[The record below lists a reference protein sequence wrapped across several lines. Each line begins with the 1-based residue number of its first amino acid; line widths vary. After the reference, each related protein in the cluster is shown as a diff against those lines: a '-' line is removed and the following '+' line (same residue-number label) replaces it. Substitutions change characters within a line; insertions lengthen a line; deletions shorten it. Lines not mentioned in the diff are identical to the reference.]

1 MARGSLRRFDVQ
13 ASYGFVLGILSVV
26 PLLAAAYLVWRNWD
40 GTLRAIVYKTTSNYR
55 YTLLACITAALL
67 VAVIALLFGWSSAG
81 QRRNPN
87 QGRSWVGFFMGS
99 AVASLCVI
107 LLYVFMTFCLPLQGG

>member
-1 MARGSLRRFDVQ
+1 MARGSLRRYDIQ
-13 ASYGFVLGILSVV
+13 ASYGLVLGILSVV
-26 PLLAAAYLVWRNWD
+26 PLLAAVGLTMRNWD
-40 GTLRAIVYKTTSNYR
+40 GTLRAIVYKATGPYK
-55 YTLLACITAALL
+55 YAFLACIAAALL

-87 QGRSWVGFFMGS
+87 QGRSWAGFFMGG

-107 LLYVFMTFCLPLQGG
+107 LLYAFMTFGLPLK